1 MIVNSLQINDAL
13 QLKPIAP
20 ENVMDACQSN
30 DARIWLDLQTA
41 ESNEIEAWLNTLGIT
56 GLSRR
61 LCCENRDRSGF
72 YPLKKEIFFVIPVL
86 TDLEGPPEV
95 DYLGVLCRENLL
107 LTFHRKIIFNPQ
119 QIATVDE
126 SEEWLPERSIAGLV
140 SAITIDISTEGLRH
154 IAGLKRSIHDL
165 EERMDQ
171 EPDMVKVEEILEIRS
186 NLLMHETVVSDQ
198 LPSLQTLSVTDKSF
212 FKRKDVQDYLN
223 YTLSNLK
230 AADRSLD
237 RLRERVGA
245 LRAGFEMHAQD
256 KTNRKLGMLTILSA
270 IFMPITL
277 LAGIWGMNFEAMP
290 ELKIPFAYPVAIA
303 LMALIGAG
311 MYLFFRRGGWFD

>member
-1 MIVNSLQINDAL
+1 
-13 QLKPIAP
+13 
-20 ENVMDACQSN
+20 
-30 DARIWLDLQTA
+30 
-41 ESNEIEAWLNTLGIT
+41 
-56 GLSRR
+56 
-61 LCCENRDRSGF
+61 
-72 YPLKKEIFFVIPVL
+72 
-86 TDLEGPPEV
+86 
-95 DYLGVLCRENLL
+95 
-107 LTFHRKIIFNPQ
+107 
-119 QIATVDE
+119 
-126 SEEWLPERSIAGLV
+126 
-140 SAITIDISTEGLRH
+140 
-154 IAGLKRSIHDL
+154 
-165 EERMDQ
+165 MDQ